1 MDFETSTDDP
11 KTGFACSI
19 GVALFEGDKPVAT
32 FGDILKPPT
41 NKDGDFL
48 RAYDPEA
55 LAVGGFDVDTLL
67 RVGTPVAASIWRL
80 HSWALQHEA
89 RDLLVTAYNAP
100 FDFAF
105 YSVYLRFGYSAT
117 GSGEWIRPKP
127 PLRGAWQDT
136 RLLAMDSLDEVKSL
150 TLSSVAA
157 ELGFQPQG
165 AKHDATEDAILNG
178 RVFHK
183 LAKWAGYQPGLND
196 FADPEEFDIY
206 RDF

>member
-1 MDFETSTDDP
+1 LDFETSTDDP

-19 GVALFEGDKPVAT
+19 GIALFEGDKPVAT
-32 FGDILKPPT
+32 FGEILKPPVD
-41 NKDGDFL
+41 KEGGLL

-55 LAVGGFDVDTLL
+55 LAIGGFDLETLL
-67 RVGTPVAASIWRL
+67 RVGTPLAASIWRL
-80 HSWALQHEA
+80 HSWASEHDA
-89 RDLLVTAYNAP
+89 RDLLITAYNAP

-105 YSVYLRFGYSAT
+105 YSLCLRFGYANIHSVWT
-117 GSGEWIRPKP
+117 RPKP
-127 PLRGAWQDT
+127 PLRGAWLDT

-178 RVFHK
+178 RVYHK
-183 LAKWAGYQPGLND
+183 LQQWAGY
-196 FADPEEFDIY
+196 
-206 RDF
+206 

>member
-32 FGDILKPPT
+32 FGDVLKPPVD
-41 NKDGDFL
+41 KDGNLL

-55 LAVGGFDVDTLL
+55 LAIGGFDIDTLL
-67 RVGTPVAASIWRL
+67 RVGTPLAASIWRL

-89 RDLLVTAYNAP
+89 RDLMITAYNAP
-100 FDFAF
+100 FDFA
-105 YSVYLRFGYSAT
+105 YYGVYLRYGYANV
-117 GSGEWIRPKP
+117 GEKWTRPKP
-127 PLRGAWQDT
+127 PFRGAWVDT
-136 RLLAMDSLDEVKSL
+136 RLLAQDSLDEVKSL

-157 ELGFQPQG
+157 ECGLPPQG
-165 AKHDATEDAILNG
+165 SKHDATEDAILNG
-178 RVFHK
+178 RVFNT
-183 LAKWAGYQPGLND
+183 LAKWAGYQPGLPV
-196 FADPEEFDIY
+196 FGDPEEFDIY